1 MSSKLGAIHSA
12 STTITI
18 SEGVDCFELIMANRH
33 LDEGVN
39 AVVLMEEVGP
49 FAQKHE
55 AELAIDWA
63 SGKKFSGLLLARSD

>member
-1 MSSKLGAIHSA
+1 MI
-12 STTITI
+12 
-18 SEGVDCFELIMANRH
+18 
-33 LDEGVN
+33 
-39 AVVLMEEVGP
+39 GP